1 MRHVDVLILGSG
13 QAGSPLSWRLARA
26 GRSVVLVER
35 GELGGTCVN
44 TGCTPT
50 KTFLASAQAAHD
62 ARRADRLGVE
72 TGEVRVDL
80 GAVVARKDEVV
91 ERWRSGVASNVEE
104 AAERHDLE
112 LVRGHARFTGPRTV
126 EVDGTGIRADTVIVN
141 VGARARVPGLD
152 GLDGVPWLDNRTVME
167 LEAVPEHLVV
177 LGGGYVGCELGQAY
191 RRFGARV
198 TVIHARDHL
207 LAGVDADVADALGD
221 ALEEEGM
228 ELLLG
233 VRGTAARRE
242 DGGVVVETDAG
253 DAVRGSHLLV
263 AVGRVP
269 NTDDLGAEA
278 AGIVRDDGGWI
289 RVDDLYRT
297 SAEGVYAVGDCTG
310 GPMFT
315 HTSWDD
321 HRILFEHLTGG
332 TERRRGARIVPSST
346 FTDPQ
351 VAVVGMGEEEARE
364 AGLDVTVATL
374 PFGRIARAYE
384 TGRTAGVVKVV
395 LDADA
400 ERILGAAVVGAEA
413 AELVTVYQ
421 VLMEADAPVRALV
434 DAQMIHPAYVEG
446 LQSAVMTLDRWALS

>member
-1 MRHVDVLILGSG
+1 MRHADVLILGSG

-35 GELGGTCVN
+35 AELGGTCVN

-50 KTFLASAQAAHD
+50 KTFLASARAAHE
-62 ARRADRLGVE
+62 ARRAGELGVE

-80 GAVVARKDEVV
+80 ARVVARKEDVV
-91 ERWRSGVASNVEE
+91 ETWRSGVASNVEE
-104 AAERHDLE
+104 AAEEHDLE

-126 EVDGTGIRADTVIVN
+126 EVDGEALRADTVIVN
-141 VGARARVPGLD
+141 VGARPRVPGLD
-152 GLDGVPWLDNRTVME
+152 GLDGVPWLDNRRAME
-167 LEAVPEHLVV
+167 LEEIPEHLVV

-191 RRFGARV
+191 RRFGSRV
-198 TVIHARDHL
+198 TLLHSGAHL
-207 LAGVDADVADALGD
+207 LTGVDADVADALRE

-228 ELLLG
+228 DVRTETRGTG
-233 VRGTAARRE
+233 VRGGPGE
-242 DGGVVVETDAG
+242 VVVETDAG
-253 DAVRGSHLLV
+253 EDVRGTHLLV

-269 NTDDLGAEA
+269 NTDDLGLDA
-278 AGIVRDDGGWI
+278 AGIEVDEDGWI
-289 RVDDLYRT
+289 GVDDLYRT

-351 VAVVGMGEEEARE
+351 VATVGLGEEEARE
-364 AGLDVTVATL
+364 AGLEITVATL
-374 PFGRIARAYE
+374 PFRRIARAYE
-384 TGRTAGVVKVV
+384 TGRTAGMVKVV
-395 LDADA
+395 LDATA
-400 ERILGAAVVGAEA
+400 ERIVGAAVVGAEA

-421 VLMEADAPVRALV
+421 VLMEADAPVQALV
-434 DAQMIHPAYVEG
+434 DAQMIHPAFVEG